1 MRKLNSA
8 LTKTQ
13 HLLEE
18 AREKEEAAIALE
30 LDIRAQF
37 NKLSAQYEEA
47 QSRLVL
53 IFFFCFNLL
62 CFFFVHTPC
71 TTSIQVQ
78 KVFIL
83 LLQRN
88 TPPVSLTKERK

>member
-47 QSRLVL
+47 QSRFVL
-53 IFFFCFNLL
+53 SFFLL
-62 CFFFVHTPC
+62 
-71 TTSIQVQ
+71 
-78 KVFIL
+78 
-83 LLQRN
+83 
-88 TPPVSLTKERK
+88 

>member
-1 MRKLNSA
+1 MRECKTVQWQNVSGENEVRQLNNA

-37 NKLSAQYEEA
+37 NKLSASYDEA
-47 QSRLVL
+47 QSRYCSGD
-53 IFFFCFNLL
+53 IFFAYRYFFC
-62 CFFFVHTPC
+62 C
-71 TTSIQVQ
+71 
-78 KVFIL
+78 K
-83 LLQRN
+83 
-88 TPPVSLTKERK
+88 

>member
-37 NKLSAQYEEA
+37 NKLSAQYEDA

-53 IFFFCFNLL
+53 IFFLLKSSLLFLCAYSSHYFNSSSNS
-62 CFFFVHTPC
+62 FYITP
-71 TTSIQVQ
+71 TT
-78 KVFIL
+78 
-83 LLQRN
+83 
-88 TPPVSLTKERK
+88 